1 MRPVTLFLVVF
12 ALAVAGLTAFLA
24 KRFLDQNN
32 RPIAAE
38 RMVEPAKSVLVAA
51 RDVPAGALLASS
63 DLKWQSWPVDGDDAR
78 FLVKAEGGAEP
89 MAAALGQH
97 VRRPVLAGEPIRRE
111 MLFKPGQAGVMAGML
126 KPGARA
132 VAISIGANNAASG
145 FILPGDRVDVVL
157 TADLSRLTGATQPQP
172 GIAAKFA
179 AETILTDI
187 RVLAIDQAVKPG
199 QASDT
204 ALVGKIALLEV
215 TPEQAEQLATAGM
228 MGALSLALRSLAVAE
243 AVIAQPQRPFTS
255 DTGLSKALSAY
266 AGTGRAPTAGGAG
279 GVRVNRGGTLSVEG
293 H

>member
-32 RPIAAE
+32 RPVAAE
-38 RMVEPAKSVLVAA
+38 RVLEPAKSVLVTA
-51 RDVPAGALLASS
+51 RDVVAGTALASA
-63 DLKWQSWPVDGDDAR
+63 DVKWQSWPVDGDDTR
-78 FLVKAEGGAEP
+78 FLVKAEGSADP
-89 MAAALGQH
+89 LAAAIGQH
-97 VRRPVLAGEPIRRE
+97 VRRPLAAGEPIRRE
-111 MLFKPGQAGVMAGML
+111 LLFKPGQAGVMAGML
-126 KPGARA
+126 TPGARA

-199 QASDT
+199 QATDT

-215 TPEQAEQLATAGM
+215 TPDQAEQLATAGM
-228 MGALSLALRSLAVAE
+228 MGALSLSLRSLAVAQE
-243 AVIAQPQRPFTS
+243 SAPATGRHYTS
-255 DTGLSKALSAY
+255 DTSLSKALSAY
-266 AGTGRAPTAGGAG
+266 AGGRPQQSGGG
-279 GVRVNRGGTLSVEG
+279 SGIRVNRGGKLSVEG
-293 H
+293 N